1 MSASVLFYA
10 PDVDGYQETLTY
22 ARAFFTSD
30 SGQVDIMQK
39 ENPYDQ
45 VALNGYPKFRVSAQ
59 YTFFQQKDVVIF
71 ESLMKEAKETFI
83 YMPLWFSLMQLDG
96 AYTSGSSSSIPVE
109 APEGN
114 PWNALS
120 TTNYLHYTAW
130 ADGYFNSAAP
140 STAARDIY
148 TTFIRFDNSDKYT
161 YNHITFPWVSAVD
174 LTNEEIDFTG
184 APAFN
189 GNDKDLVA
197 PVIRVN
203 VVGSDF
209 SYNLSGPEVMTATVQ
224 MVEL

>member
-22 ARAFFTSD
+22 ARSFFTSD
-30 SGQVDIMQK
+30 SGQDDIINKQNMFN
-39 ENPYDQ
+39 ESGLRYVP
-45 VALNGYPKFRVSAQ
+45 YPKYTVSAQ
-59 YTFFQQKDVVIF
+59 YTFFKEKDVVIF

-96 AYTSGSSSSIPVE
+96 AYTSGSSVSIPVE

-120 TTNYLHYTAW
+120 TTNYLHFTAW
-130 ADGYFNSAAP
+130 ADGYFSGSAT
-140 STAARDIY
+140 SARDVY

-161 YNHITFPWVSAVD
+161 YNHITFPYVSAVD
-174 LTNEEIDFTG
+174 LTNEELDFG
-184 APAFN
+184 SAPAFN

-203 VVGSDF
+203 VIGSDF
-209 SYNLSGPEVMTATVQ
+209 SYSLSNPEAMTATVQ